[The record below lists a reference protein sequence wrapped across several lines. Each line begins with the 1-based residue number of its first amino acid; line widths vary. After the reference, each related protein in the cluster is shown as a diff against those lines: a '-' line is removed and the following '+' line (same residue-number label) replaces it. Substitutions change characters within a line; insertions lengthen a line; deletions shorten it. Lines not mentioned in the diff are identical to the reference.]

1 VSTHRRVVHSQVR
14 RDLMGQRFKTFKP
27 FNRCA
32 PFKSLGRVG
41 SRRSNDSSSS
51 RRFAPFSSAGLEHR
65 EAPTT
70 KRAARV
76 TLAGSQGVPVRAGP
90 RLRDPT
96 SVA

>member
-1 VSTHRRVVHSQVR
+1 MATHRRVVHSQVR

-32 PFKSLGRVG
+32 PFKPLNGLG
-41 SRRSNDSSSS
+41 SKCSNGSSSS

-65 EAPTT
+65 KAPTT